1 MRNQPHPPVDTAFLQ
16 QALEDFGVP
25 RGGVVIVHSSLSAFG
40 NVIGGG
46 AAVVEALLGC
56 MGDAGTL
63 VVPTFTPQI
72 SDPHPHDGEASS
84 LPGDSLGSHVPLF
97 HRTTPTLMGAVPNAV
112 LADARHRRSFHPQ
125 ASVAAIGPHA
135 ETITADHPLAYA
147 LGKQS
152 PFERL
157 YELGAHILLLGVGHN
172 RNTFLHYA
180 ESLTPRHRTKRRRFP
195 YENASEGVWM
205 EVPDVGD
212 DNGRFFPQVGA
223 DADAAGLIRHRS
235 IASAPC
241 QLMASGPFVDFATT
255 RLDALLADAKK
266 VALR

>member
-1 MRNQPHPPVDTAFLQ
+1 MRHHAHPPVDTAFLQ

-40 NVIGGG
+40 NVTGGG
-46 AAVVEALLGC
+46 RTVVEALLGC
-56 MGDAGTL
+56 LGDTGTL

-72 SDPHPHDGEASS
+72 SDPHPHDGESS
-84 LPGDSLGSHVPLF
+84 GRPGDSLRSQVPLF
-97 HRTTPTLMGAVPNAV
+97 HRATPTLMGAVPNAV
-112 LADARHRRSFHPQ
+112 LADVRHQRSAHPQ

-135 ETITADHPLAYA
+135 EAITADHPLAYA

-152 PFERL
+152 PFERM

-180 ESLTPRHRTKRRRFP
+180 ESLTPRHRTKLRRFP
-195 YENASEGVWM
+195 YESAGKRAWM

-223 DADAAGLIRHRS
+223 DADAASLIRHQT

-241 QLMASGPFVDFATT
+241 QLMASVPFVDFAKT
-255 RLDALLADAKK
+255 RLDALLADAEQ